1 MVDDDEDLK
10 NPEGLKFDIGYDF
23 VETTFKGL

>member
-1 MVDDDEDLK
+1 MIDGDEDLT
-10 NPEGLKFDIGYDF
+10 NPEGLKFDISYDF

>member
-1 MVDDDEDLK
+1 MVDDGEDLI

-23 VETTFKGL
+23 VETTLTGL